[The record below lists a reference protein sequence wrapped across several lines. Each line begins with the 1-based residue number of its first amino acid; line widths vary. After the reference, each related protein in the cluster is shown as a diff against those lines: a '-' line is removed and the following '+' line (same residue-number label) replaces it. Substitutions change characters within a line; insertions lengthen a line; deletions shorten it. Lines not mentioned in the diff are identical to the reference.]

1 MGEAPASSGSDT
13 GTVEPVVPEATAKGH
28 VMPQN
33 QDHERVTP
41 GPENHPGLPSN
52 PANSQYILAPQLGST
67 PTSTFINRQNPYNM
81 TPLAN
86 ALPLDNYHHGQY
98 QRGVQP
104 RYNAG
109 LSPPVA
115 QHMPPIPQYTGP
127 SQMPMM
133 PQGYYVPQ
141 AQHISSYYGGG
152 HLPVNQVGTAMLQRQ
167 NMAYYSAPLAMGH
180 PATQYYY
187 QQTAPYPLQYSSPQP
202 AVAPSQHPRV
212 EVGQQAST
220 GALVHN
226 QPLDSLPSPFS
237 AEKPSH
243 GISARLSP
251 SAFQPVHI
259 TAKITTVNPDEHRS
273 SVRGSSRKPRQTGNA
288 VWIGNLP
295 PQTDLMSL
303 VHHVSKETTGL
314 ESLFLIAKSNC
325 AFANFKDEAS
335 CITAQ
340 LKLHESRFQS
350 VRLVSRLRRNEIEGS
365 AGQSP
370 PTGPAS
376 GSGSSSL
383 SINSVKSKATT
394 VEADDP
400 NSTATADRTE
410 TSMATLPEG
419 PAKYHD
425 RFFILKSLTV
435 DDLEL
440 SVQTGIWATQSH
452 NEETLNGAFRQCT
465 NVYLIFSANKSGEY
479 FGYARMASEF
489 SPSLD
494 STVKFAPVPRST
506 NELDLPKEVITDA
519 TEYVP
524 RGRILHDPGRGTI
537 FWEIYQDNPEKTL
550 DDEANILDGKNGI
563 TVEEE
568 DEKAWGKPFRVE
580 WLSTSRL
587 PFHRIRGLRNPWN
600 SNREVKIARD
610 GTEIE
615 PSVGQRLIGLFNTG
629 QGSGQSIAARPLAG
643 TMSRY
648 QQMGA
653 YSQ

>member
-1 MGEAPASSGSDT
+1 MGDVSVPPDSGT
-13 GTVEPVVPEATAKGH
+13 GKIESVLPEATAKGL
-28 VMPQN
+28 VMPQIL
-33 QDHERVTP
+33 DHETVTS
-41 GPENHPGLPSN
+41 GPDGHPGLPSN
-52 PANSQYILAPQLGST
+52 PANLQYTSA
-67 PTSTFINRQNPYNM
+67 PTSTFPNRHGPYNM
-81 TPLAN
+81 TPLES
-86 ALPLDNYHHGQY
+86 ALPEDNYHHGQY

-104 RYNAG
+104 RYTAG
-109 LSPPVA
+109 LSPPMT

-127 SQMPMM
+127 SQMSMVH
-133 PQGYYVPQ
+133 QGYYVQP
-141 AQHISSYYGGG
+141 AQHISPYYGGG
-152 HLPVNQVGTAMLQRQ
+152 HLPVNQVGSAILQRQ
-167 NMAYYSAPLAMGH
+167 NVAYYSTPLAMGH
-180 PATQYYY
+180 PITQYYY
-187 QQTAPYPLQYSSPQP
+187 HQTAPYPIQFPNVQP
-202 AVAPSQHPRV
+202 VVAPGQHRRA

-220 GALVHN
+220 GASIHN
-226 QPLDSLPSPFS
+226 QPLDNPTPSFP
-237 AEKPSH
+237 AEKLTH
-243 GISARLSP
+243 
-251 SAFQPVHI
+251 
-259 TAKITTVNPDEHRS
+259 VNSDEQRS
-273 SVRGSSRKPRQTGNA
+273 SIRGSSRKPRQTGNA

-303 VHHVSKETTGL
+303 VRHVSKETAGL

-350 VRLVSRLRRNEIEGS
+350 VRLVSRLRRNEIDGT

-376 GSGSSSL
+376 DPVSFSQST
-383 SINSVKSKATT
+383 NPVRSKAA
-394 VEADDP
+394 VKIEDG
-400 NSTATADRTE
+400 NSTAATDHADKPTA
-410 TSMATLPEG
+410 TSSEG
-419 PAKYHD
+419 AVKHHD

-440 SVQTGIWATQSH
+440 SVRTGIWATQSH
-452 NEETLNGAFRQCT
+452 NEETLNGAFRQCN

-489 SPSLD
+489 SPSLG
-494 STVKFAPVPRST
+494 STVQFAPVPRST
-506 NELDLPKEVITDA
+506 NELELPKEVLTDA

-524 RGRILHDPGRGTI
+524 KGRILHDPSRGTI
-537 FWEIYQDNPEKTL
+537 FWEIYQDDSEKTL
-550 DDEANILDGKNGI
+550 ENEAGVLDGTDG
-563 TVEEE
+563 VFDGEEE
-568 DEKAWGKPFRVE
+568 EKTWGKPFRVE

-629 QGSGQSIAARPLAG
+629 QGAGSSGTARPLAG
-643 TMSRY
+643 TMPRY
-648 QQMGA
+648 QQMGPYA
-653 YSQ
+653 P

>member
-1 MGEAPASSGSDT
+1 MGDVSVPPDSGT
-13 GTVEPVVPEATAKGH
+13 GKVEPVLPEATAKGL

-33 QDHERVTP
+33 LDHERVP
-41 GPENHPGLPSN
+41 SGPDGLPGLPNNAANLQYTSA
-52 PANSQYILAPQLGST
+52 PA
-67 PTSTFINRQNPYNM
+67 STFPNRQGPYNM
-81 TPLAN
+81 TPLAS
-86 ALPLDNYHHGQY
+86 ALPQDNYHHGQY

-104 RYNAG
+104 RYTAG
-109 LSPPVA
+109 LSPPMA

-127 SQMPMM
+127 SQMPMVH
-133 PQGYYVPQ
+133 QGYYVQP
-141 AQHISSYYGGG
+141 AQHMSPYYGGG
-152 HLPVNQVGTAMLQRQ
+152 HLPVNQVGSTMLQRQ
-167 NMAYYSAPLAMGH
+167 NVAYYSTPLAMGH
-180 PATQYYY
+180 PITQYYY
-187 QQTAPYPLQYSSPQP
+187 HQTAPYPMQYPSVQP
-202 AVAPSQHPRV
+202 VVPPGRQQHLA

-220 GALVHN
+220 GALIHN
-226 QPLDSLPSPFS
+226 PPPNSPPPSFPT
-237 AEKPSH
+237 EKLT
-243 GISARLSP
+243 R
-251 SAFQPVHI
+251 V
-259 TAKITTVNPDEHRS
+259 KPDEQKN
-273 SVRGSSRKPRQTGNA
+273 SVRGSTRKPRQTGNA

-303 VHHVSKETTGL
+303 VRHVSKETAGL

-350 VRLVSRLRRNEIEGS
+350 VRLVSRLRRNEIDGN
-365 AGQSP
+365 AGHSP

-376 GSGSSSL
+376 GPANFPQPIYPARSKTA
-383 SINSVKSKATT
+383 VKI
-394 VEADDP
+394 EDG
-400 NSTATADRTE
+400 NSTATTDHADKP
-410 TSMATLPEG
+410 TSTPSEG
-419 PAKYHD
+419 ALKYHD

-440 SVQTGIWATQSH
+440 SVRTGIWATQSH
-452 NEETLNGAFRQCT
+452 NEETLNGAFRQCN

-494 STVKFAPVPRST
+494 STVQFAPVPRST
-506 NELDLPKEVITDA
+506 NDVELPKEVLTDA

-524 RGRILHDPGRGTI
+524 KGRILHDPSRGTI
-537 FWEIYQDNPEKTL
+537 FWEIYQDDSEKTL
-550 DDEANILDGKNGI
+550 DNEAGGLNGTDGVVN
-563 TVEEE
+563 EEE
-568 DEKAWGKPFRVE
+568 EEKAWGKPFRVE

-615 PSVGQRLIGLFNTG
+615 PSIGQRLIGLFNTG
-629 QGSGQSIAARPLAG
+629 QGAGSSGNARPPGG

-648 QQMGA
+648 QQMGPYA
-653 YSQ
+653 P

>member
-1 MGEAPASSGSDT
+1 MGDVSVPSDSGT
-13 GTVEPVVPEATAKGH
+13 GDAEPMLPEVTTKGH

-33 QDHERVTP
+33 QAHEGMTS
-41 GPENHPGLPSN
+41 GLDGHASLPNN
-52 PANSQYILAPQLGST
+52 PANSQYT
-67 PTSTFINRQNPYNM
+67 PTPQIGSAPSSTFFNRHGPYNM

-98 QRGVQP
+98 QRGLQP
-104 RYNAG
+104 RYIAG
-109 LSPPVA
+109 LSPPMVH
-115 QHMPPIPQYTGP
+115 HMPPIPQYTGP
-127 SQMPMM
+127 SPIPMV

-141 AQHISSYYGGG
+141 AQHIPPYYGGA
-152 HLPVNQVGTAMLQRQ
+152 HLPVNQASTGMLHRH
-167 NMAYYSAPLAMGH
+167 NVAYYPAPITMGH
-180 PATQYYY
+180 PPTQYYY
-187 QQTAPYPLQYSSPQP
+187 HQATPYAVQFPNVQP
-202 AVAPSQHPRV
+202 VVAPGQHSRV
-212 EVGQQAST
+212 EIGQQAST
-220 GALVHN
+220 GALTHN
-226 QPLDSLPSPFS
+226 QPLDSLASPPPSEKS
-237 AEKPSH
+237 AHAKM
-243 GISARLSP
+243 IT
-251 SAFQPVHI
+251 VH
-259 TAKITTVNPDEHRS
+259 PDEQRS
-273 SVRGSSRKPRQTGNA
+273 SIRGSSRKPRQTGNA

-303 VHHVSKETTGL
+303 VRHVSKETIGL

-335 CITAQ
+335 CISAQ

-350 VRLVSRLRRNEIEGS
+350 VRLVSRLRRNEIDGT

-376 GSGSSSL
+376 SPANSSQP
-383 SINSVKSKATT
+383 INQSRSKA
-394 VEADDP
+394 VKVDDAS
-400 NSTATADRTE
+400 STAATDHAE
-410 TSMATLPEG
+410 HLVATSSGG

-440 SVQTGIWATQSH
+440 SVRTGIWATQSH
-452 NEETLNGAFRQCT
+452 NEETLNGAFKQCN

-506 NELDLPKEVITDA
+506 NESELPKEILTDA

-524 RGRILHDPGRGTI
+524 RGTILHDPTRGTI
-537 FWEIYQDNPEKTL
+537 FWEIYQEDFEKVPDN
-550 DDEANILDGKNGI
+550 DASVVDGKDGVLD
-563 TVEEE
+563 VEEE
-568 DEKAWGKPFRVE
+568 EKAWGKPFRVE

-615 PSVGQRLIGLFNTG
+615 PSVGQRLIGLFNTS
-629 QGSGQSIAARPLAG
+629 QGAGSSAAARTLVGALP
-643 TMSRY
+643 RY
-648 QQMGA
+648 QQMGS
-653 YSQ
+653 YGQ

>member
-1 MGEAPASSGSDT
+1 MGDVSVPPDSGT
-13 GTVEPVVPEATAKGH
+13 GKVEPVLPEATAKGL

-33 QDHERVTP
+33 PDHESVTS
-41 GPENHPGLPSN
+41 GPDGLPGLPNN
-52 PANSQYILAPQLGST
+52 PANLQYTSAPA
-67 PTSTFINRQNPYNM
+67 STFPNRHGPYNM
-81 TPLAN
+81 TPLAS
-86 ALPLDNYHHGQY
+86 ALPQDNYHHGQY

-104 RYNAG
+104 RYTTG
-109 LSPPVA
+109 LSPPMA

-127 SQMPMM
+127 SQMPMVH
-133 PQGYYVPQ
+133 QGYYVQP
-141 AQHISSYYGGG
+141 AQHISPYYGGG
-152 HLPVNQVGTAMLQRQ
+152 GLPVNQVGSAMLQRQ
-167 NMAYYSAPLAMGH
+167 NVAYYSTPLAMGQ
-180 PATQYYY
+180 PITQYYY
-187 QQTAPYPLQYSSPQP
+187 HQAAPYPIQFPSVQHV
-202 AVAPSQHPRV
+202 VAPGQQQHRA

-220 GALVHN
+220 AVLIHN
-226 QPLDSLPSPFS
+226 QPPNSPPPSFPT
-237 AEKPSH
+237 EKLT
-243 GISARLSP
+243 R
-251 SAFQPVHI
+251 
-259 TAKITTVNPDEHRS
+259 
-273 SVRGSSRKPRQTGNA
+273 GNA

-303 VHHVSKETTGL
+303 VRHVSKETAGL

-350 VRLVSRLRRNEIEGS
+350 VRLVSRLRRNEIDGN
-365 AGQSP
+365 AGHSP

-376 GSGSSSL
+376 GPANFPQPIHPARSKSA
-383 SINSVKSKATT
+383 VKI
-394 VEADDP
+394 EDG
-400 NSTATADRTE
+400 NSTPTTDHADKPTATP
-410 TSMATLPEG
+410 SEG
-419 PAKYHD
+419 ALKYHD

-440 SVQTGIWATQSH
+440 SVRTGIWATQSH
-452 NEETLNGAFRQCT
+452 NEETLNGAFRQCN

-494 STVKFAPVPRST
+494 STVQFAPVPRST
-506 NELDLPKEVITDA
+506 NDVELPKEVLTDA

-524 RGRILHDPGRGTI
+524 KGRILHDPSRGTI
-537 FWEIYQDNPEKTL
+537 FWEIYQDDSETTL
-550 DDEANILDGKNGI
+550 DNEAGGLNGTDGLVN
-563 TVEEE
+563 EEE
-568 DEKAWGKPFRVE
+568 EEKAWGKPFRVE

-615 PSVGQRLIGLFNTG
+615 PSIGQRLIGLFNTG
-629 QGSGQSIAARPLAG
+629 QGAGSSGTARPPGG

-648 QQMGA
+648 QQMGPYA
-653 YSQ
+653 P

>member
-1 MGEAPASSGSDT
+1 MGDISIPSDSGT
-13 GTVEPVVPEATAKGH
+13 GNVEPVLPEATKGR

-33 QDHERVTP
+33 QEAS
-41 GPENHPGLPSN
+41 GPDNHPGLPNN
-52 PANSQYILAPQLGST
+52 PANLQHTSVPPLGSA
-67 PTSTFINRQNPYNM
+67 PASTFVNRNGPYLM
-81 TPLAN
+81 APMAN

-98 QRGVQP
+98 QRGIQP
-104 RYNAG
+104 RYTAG
-109 LSPPVA
+109 LSPPMV
-115 QHMPPIPQYTGP
+115 QQMPPIPQYTGP
-127 SQMPMM
+127 SQIHVV
-133 PQGYYVPQ
+133 PQGYYVPP
-141 AQHISSYYGGG
+141 AQQISPYYGGG

-167 NMAYYSAPLAMGH
+167 NVAYYSTPLAMGH
-180 PATQYYY
+180 PGTQYYY
-187 QQTAPYPLQYSSPQP
+187 HQTAPYPIQFPNVQP
-202 AVAPSQHPRV
+202 VVAPSQHSRA

-220 GALVHN
+220 GALNHN
-226 QPLDSLPSPFS
+226 QPLDSLPSPFPT
-237 AEKPSH
+237 EKST
-243 GISARLSP
+243 R
-251 SAFQPVHI
+251 
-259 TAKITTVNPDEHRS
+259 VNQDEQRS
-273 SVRGSSRKPRQTGNA
+273 SVRSSSRKPRQTGNA

-303 VHHVSKETTGL
+303 VRHVSKETTGL

-335 CITAQ
+335 CISAQ

-350 VRLVSRLRRNEIEGS
+350 VRLVSRLRRNEIDGTN
-365 AGQSP
+365 GQSP

-376 GSGSSSL
+376 GTANSSQP
-383 SINSVKSKATT
+383 IHTARSKAA
-394 VEADDP
+394 VKVDDG
-400 NSTATADRTE
+400 NSTAKTDHADNSTAV
-410 TSMATLPEG
+410 SSEG

-425 RFFILKSLTV
+425 RFFILKSLTI

-440 SVQTGIWATQSH
+440 SVRTGIWATQSH
-452 NEETLNGAFRQCT
+452 NEETLNGAFRQCN

-494 STVKFAPVPRST
+494 STIKFAPVPRST
-506 NELDLPKEVITDA
+506 NELELPKEVLTDA

-524 RGRILHDPGRGTI
+524 KGRILRDPSRGTI
-537 FWEIYQDNPEKTL
+537 FWEIYQDDSGKTL
-550 DDEANILDGKNGI
+550 DDEASVMSGKDDIAN
-563 TVEEE
+563 EEE
-568 DEKAWGKPFRVE
+568 EEKAWGKPFRVE
-580 WLSTSRL
+580 WMSTSRL

-629 QGSGQSIAARPLAG
+629 QGSGQSVAARPPIG

-648 QQMGA
+648 QQMGSYA
-653 YSQ
+653 Q